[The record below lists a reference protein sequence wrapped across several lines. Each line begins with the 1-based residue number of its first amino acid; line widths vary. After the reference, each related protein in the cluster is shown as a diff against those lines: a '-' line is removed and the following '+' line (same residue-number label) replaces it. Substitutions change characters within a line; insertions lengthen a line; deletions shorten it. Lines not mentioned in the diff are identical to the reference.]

1 MKDLVGVTVFAAVFA
16 GVVFFA
22 PAMNGLFLEPANF
35 EPANALK
42 TPDDIHPLWYF
53 GPFYAILRSIPDKL
67 TGVVTMG
74 GAILMLFLLPWLDT
88 NPVKSLRYRGMLY
101 RRLVIVF
108 GITFFVLG
116 YIGMQAA
123 SPVYAQIGQ
132 RFAELYFLFFL
143 TSWLYSRPRSRN
155 FLVITFVVVMVL
167 ISLFDLIGWDPSE
180 VQLKLY
186 SWLIPGIYSAVFM
199 LLPAFF
205 PKLNQPEQ
213 VPDRLTAGRSH

>member
-1 MKDLVGVTVFAAVFA
+1 MKDIVGVTVFAAVFA
-16 GVVFFA
+16 GIVFFA
-22 PAMNGLFLEPANF
+22 PGLHGMFLEPANF

-74 GAILMLFLLPWLDT
+74 LAILMLFLLPWIDK
-88 NPVKSLRYRGMLY
+88 NPIKSLRYRGVLY

-108 GITFFVLG
+108 GLTFVVLG

-132 RFAELYFLFFL
+132 RFAELYFLFFV
-143 TSWLYSRPRSRN
+143 TSWLYSQPRNRN
-155 FLVITFVVVMVL
+155 FLVGTFVVVMVV
-167 ISLFDLIGWDPSE
+167 ISIFDAIGWDPDE

-186 SWLIPGIYSAVFM
+186 SWLIPGVYSAVFM

-205 PKLNQPEQ
+205 PRVNQPEQ
-213 VPDRLTAGRSH
+213 VPERVTVGRSH